1 MNPLHLEYKRTRRNA
16 LVLLVLLAFAG
27 AALDYFWGLQQRLAQ
42 RQAMLHA
49 AAEDLDHQ
57 LKPFVELLHTL
68 TVDAT
73 QQLQQTAL
81 PTSATQPLQGSQW
94 SISTAA
100 VAFSAAEVQ
109 LLNQL
114 RTFFQLSQRTLPS
127 LEHVYYASMS
137 GTWYQP
143 AERVQPWQQTQAE
156 LFSQKYQQQA
166 REALPKVWLT
176 KVQTD
181 SSRYLLVSPVYL
193 QQQWVGEFILEL
205 DLTHL
210 LKNAAIAQD
219 GAKLQL
225 FDEGGELLVAVGGS
239 ESSEP
244 QQLHTSDKL
253 RMLSTL
259 PLSLHVEPDLQR
271 TFADESLDFIVQLL
285 LFLATLFTL
294 FWYFQQ
300 RFRSKVL
307 SPFLRLQVHVDRL
320 AKGDPQGVRQIPSD
334 WQTLFRQLDQLRL
347 QDPKEDMNQKNR

>member
-1 MNPLHLEYKRTRRNA
+1 
-16 LVLLVLLAFAG
+16 
-27 AALDYFWGLQQRLAQ
+27 
-42 RQAMLHA
+42 
-49 AAEDLDHQ
+49 
-57 LKPFVELLHTL
+57 
-68 TVDAT
+68 
-73 QQLQQTAL
+73 
-81 PTSATQPLQGSQW
+81 
-94 SISTAA
+94 
-100 VAFSAAEVQ
+100 
-109 LLNQL
+109 
-114 RTFFQLSQRTLPS
+114 
-127 LEHVYYASMS
+127 MS

-285 LFLATLFTL
+285 LFLVTLFTL